1 LTRFVASLGSGTFR
15 PGTATPMKTLGRSVR
30 AFTLIEL
37 LVVIAVIALLAALLL
52 PALALAKEKGRRIS
66 CVNNLKQLSLAMH
79 LFVTDNE
86 RYPWRIPIPEGGSKA
101 RQRVYWSF
109 LAMRN
114 EIDMVKILVCPSD
127 RRTLADDWSGLRDT
141 NISYF
146 AGIDT
151 KEGRPGMLLVGDWSI
166 DGGKKNRDCPI
177 AEVNNRAMEFARND
191 IPKLFWNKKPHD
203 RVGNISVGDA
213 SAHQVDAR
221 KAQEFLHS
229 SDDDNT
235 AFNNHILRPR

>member
-1 LTRFVASLGSGTFR
+1 
-15 PGTATPMKTLGRSVR
+15 MKTLGRSVR

-52 PALALAKEKGRRIS
+52 PALAQAKEKGRRIS
-66 CVNNLKQLSLAMH
+66 CVSNLKQLSLAMH
-79 LFVTDNE
+79 LFTTDNE
-86 RYPWRIPIPEGGSKA
+86 RYPWRIPIPEGGSKG

-114 EIDMVKILVCPSD
+114 EMDTLKVLVCPSD
-127 RRTLADDWSGLRDT
+127 TRALADNWPGLHDT
-141 NISYF
+141 NVSYF

-177 AEVNNRAMEFARND
+177 AEVNNRAMEFAKSD
-191 IPKLFWNKKPHD
+191 IPKLFWNKKPHG
-203 RVGNISVGDA
+203 RVGNVSVGDA

-221 KAQEFLHS
+221 KAQEFLRS
-229 SDDDNT
+229 SDDDST